1 MASIFEELMSVNSN
15 LTESVRPSVRG
26 KKVES
31 KKIPFKNLKVESVKV
46 FEDADFDDLDKQ
58 FDAQPTGD
66 NPDEVVL
73 VIDPEIQSGD
83 EIPEDAAEKMV
94 GDLVYKCPVCGSNY
108 VCGCDPEMQEGIELD
123 DEGVPVECPICGDD
137 AEQILVGEI
146 APAEETKPDEET
158 EPELLDNDD
167 SEDDDYED
175 QEKETSED
183 DEELEEESL
192 TESEESSSEF
202 YGVFEKGGSIGKSN
216 ATRDDLH
223 AWSGRDA
230 GTLVKVFSSSD
241 EAKNYA
247 KRMRSRLSPGERSY
261 YGMGYFVKKLSK
273 KDLEH
278 PQVVDM
284 ISNMSRSSA
293 SQVAEESLKEDFDEG
308 EPVLDLEIPEV
319 NSHEEESAP
328 AVQVKDSQVTLVLDD
343 KRFESLMNQVISEN
357 YKNDP
362 KFKINR
368 CSVKE
373 GKLRIQYTV
382 TEGKSSKKGLM
393 IAEGFDKKSRKMT
406 LKFKDKG
413 AFTESFSRTPSF
425 VIECVKIKN
434 AVIPTSVKYNYKVK
448 VNESL
453 YRVKG
458 YVKSGK

>member
-46 FEDADFDDLDKQ
+46 FEDADFDDLDQQ
-58 FDAQPTGD
+58 FDAQPTDD

-146 APAEETKPDEET
+146 APAEDAGEKK
-158 EPELLDNDD
+158 EPELVNT
-167 SEDDDYED
+167 EDDGEED
-175 QEKETSED
+175 KEEVPGPED
-183 DEELEEESL
+183 GEDEEVDEGLHEDLECPECEDNVMELATPEEE
-192 TESEESSSEF
+192 EE
-202 YGVFEKGGSIGKSN
+202 K
-216 ATRDDLH
+216 T
-223 AWSGRDA
+223 
-230 GTLVKVFSSSD
+230 
-241 EAKNYA
+241 
-247 KRMRSRLSPGERSY
+247 
-261 YGMGYFVKKLSK
+261 
-273 KDLEH
+273 
-278 PQVVDM
+278 
-284 ISNMSRSSA
+284 
-293 SQVAEESLKEDFDEG
+293 
-308 EPVLDLEIPEV
+308 
-319 NSHEEESAP
+319 P

-343 KRFESLMNQVISEN
+343 KRFESLMNKVISEN

-425 VIECVKIKN
+425 VIECLKIKN
-434 AVIPTSVKYNYKVK
+434 AVIPTSVNYNYKVK

-453 YRVKG
+453 YRVSG
-458 YVKSGK
+458 SVKSGK

>member
-46 FEDADFDDLDKQ
+46 FEDADFDDLDQQ
-58 FDAQPTGD
+58 FGAQPTEE

-94 GDLVYKCPVCGSNY
+94 GDMVYKCPVCGSNY

-146 APAEETKPDEET
+146 APAEDAGEKK
-158 EPELLDNDD
+158 EPELVDT
-167 SEDDDYED
+167 EDEGEEEEEED
-175 QEKETSED
+175 PEED
-183 DEELEEESL
+183 GTEEESL
-192 TESEESSSEF
+192 SELFGKKKKSKDDWTVGFRDENGKFKGVSYHDSKESAI
-202 YGVFEKGGSIGKSN
+202 KD
-216 ATRDDLH
+216 RDQLQKDNPDIKYVVV
-223 AWSGRDA
+223 SGNKRD
-230 GTLVKVFSSSD
+230 
-241 EAKNYA
+241 
-247 KRMRSRLSPGERSY
+247 
-261 YGMGYFVKKLSK
+261 
-273 KDLEH
+273 
-278 PQVVDM
+278 
-284 ISNMSRSSA
+284 
-293 SQVAEESLKEDFDEG
+293 ESLSEDFDEDSIETSEGSG
-308 EPVLDLEIPEV
+308 ERSALELEIPDESSSPAVEV
-319 NSHEEESAP
+319 NNST
-328 AVQVKDSQVTLVLDD
+328 VTLMLDD
-343 KRFESLMNQVISEN
+343 SRFESLMNSVIKEN
-357 YKNDP
+357 YKGNP

-434 AVIPTSVKYNYKVK
+434 AVIPTSVNYDYKVK

-453 YRVKG
+453 YRVNG
-458 YVKSGK
+458 SVKSGK

>member
-46 FEDADFDDLDKQ
+46 FEDADFDDLDQQ
-58 FDAQPTGD
+58 FGAQPTEE

-94 GDLVYKCPVCGSNY
+94 GDMVYKCPVCGSNY

-146 APAEETKPDEET
+146 APAEDAGEKK
-158 EPELLDNDD
+158 EPELVDT
-167 SEDDDYED
+167 E
-175 QEKETSED
+175 
-183 DEELEEESL
+183 DEEEEEEVP
-192 TESEESSSEF
+192 ESEEVE
-202 YGVFEKGGSIGKSN
+202 
-216 ATRDDLH
+216 
-223 AWSGRDA
+223 
-230 GTLVKVFSSSD
+230 
-241 EAKNYA
+241 
-247 KRMRSRLSPGERSY
+247 
-261 YGMGYFVKKLSK
+261 
-273 KDLEH
+273 
-278 PQVVDM
+278 
-284 ISNMSRSSA
+284 
-293 SQVAEESLKEDFDEG
+293 EESLKENKTVTKESDEIVPQVKIFRASEHAPRVG
-308 EPVLDLEIPEV
+308 DLPDEQYTYATIEHPVLGTFIVSTGINGDVRVDGKPWTFLNRSKDKLTDDQIKWVKGHEDDLRKFIVDGDYTTTINDNEEVVEDFECPECEDNV
-319 NSHEEESAP
+319 TELATPEEVKEETP

-357 YKNDP
+357 YKNNP

-368 CSVKE
+368 CFVKE

-393 IAEGFDKKSRKMT
+393 VAEGFDKKSRKMT

-425 VIECVKIKN
+425 VIECVKFKN
-434 AVIPTSVKYNYKVK
+434 EVIPTSVNYDYKVK

-453 YRVKG
+453 YRVNG
-458 YVKSGK
+458 SVKSGK

>member
-46 FEDADFDDLDKQ
+46 FEDADFDDLDQQ
-58 FDAQPTGD
+58 FDAQPTDD

-146 APAEETKPDEET
+146 APAEDAGEKK
-158 EPELLDNDD
+158 EPELVNT
-167 SEDDDYED
+167 EDDGEEEVPGPED
-175 QEKETSED
+175 GE
-183 DEELEEESL
+183 DEEVDEGLHEDLECPECEDNVMELATPEEE
-192 TESEESSSEF
+192 
-202 YGVFEKGGSIGKSN
+202 
-216 ATRDDLH
+216 
-223 AWSGRDA
+223 
-230 GTLVKVFSSSD
+230 
-241 EAKNYA
+241 
-247 KRMRSRLSPGERSY
+247 
-261 YGMGYFVKKLSK
+261 
-273 KDLEH
+273 
-278 PQVVDM
+278 
-284 ISNMSRSSA
+284 
-293 SQVAEESLKEDFDEG
+293 EDKT
-308 EPVLDLEIPEV
+308 
-319 NSHEEESAP
+319 P

-382 TEGKSSKKGLM
+382 TEGKSSKNGLM

-434 AVIPTSVKYNYKVK
+434 AVIPTSVNYNYKVK

-453 YRVKG
+453 YRVSG
-458 YVKSGK
+458 SVKSGK

>member
-46 FEDADFDDLDKQ
+46 FEDADFDDLDQQ
-58 FDAQPTGD
+58 FGAQPTD
-66 NPDEVVL
+66 ENPDEVVL

-146 APAEETKPDEET
+146 APAEDAGEKK
-158 EPELLDNDD
+158 EPELVNT
-167 SEDDDYED
+167 EDDGEEEE
-175 QEKETSED
+175 EKEVPGPGDGE
-183 DEELEEESL
+183 DEEVDEGLHEDLECPECEDNVMELATPEEE
-192 TESEESSSEF
+192 
-202 YGVFEKGGSIGKSN
+202 
-216 ATRDDLH
+216 
-223 AWSGRDA
+223 
-230 GTLVKVFSSSD
+230 
-241 EAKNYA
+241 
-247 KRMRSRLSPGERSY
+247 
-261 YGMGYFVKKLSK
+261 
-273 KDLEH
+273 
-278 PQVVDM
+278 
-284 ISNMSRSSA
+284 
-293 SQVAEESLKEDFDEG
+293 EDKT
-308 EPVLDLEIPEV
+308 
-319 NSHEEESAP
+319 P

-434 AVIPTSVKYNYKVK
+434 AVIPTSVNYDYKVK

-453 YRVKG
+453 YRVNG
-458 YVKSGK
+458 SVKSGK

>member
-46 FEDADFDDLDKQ
+46 FEDADFDDLDQQ
-58 FDAQPTGD
+58 FDAQPTED

-94 GDLVYKCPVCGSNY
+94 GDMVYKCPVCGSNY

-146 APAEETKPDEET
+146 APTEDAGEKK
-158 EPELLDNDD
+158 EPELVD
-167 SEDDDYED
+167 
-175 QEKETSED
+175 
-183 DEELEEESL
+183 
-192 TESEESSSEF
+192 TE
-202 YGVFEKGGSIGKSN
+202 
-216 ATRDDLH
+216 
-223 AWSGRDA
+223 
-230 GTLVKVFSSSD
+230 
-241 EAKNYA
+241 
-247 KRMRSRLSPGERSY
+247 
-261 YGMGYFVKKLSK
+261 
-273 KDLEH
+273 
-278 PQVVDM
+278 
-284 ISNMSRSSA
+284 
-293 SQVAEESLKEDFDEG
+293 DEG
-308 EPVLDLEIPEV
+308 EEEEEVPEPEEDEDEEVNEGLGREDNDKDLHEDLECPDCEDHV
-319 NSHEEESAP
+319 MELATPEEEEEETP

-434 AVIPTSVKYNYKVK
+434 AVIPTSVNYDYKVK

-453 YRVKG
+453 YRVNG
-458 YVKSGK
+458 SVKSGK